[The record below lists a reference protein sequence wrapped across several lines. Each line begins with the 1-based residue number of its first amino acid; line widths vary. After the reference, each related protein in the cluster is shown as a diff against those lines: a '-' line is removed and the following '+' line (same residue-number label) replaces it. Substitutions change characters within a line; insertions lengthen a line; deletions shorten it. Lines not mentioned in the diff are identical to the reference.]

1 MENTN
6 LAISFALDTD
16 SYKWSHSE
24 QLPAGVQFAS
34 SYCSARS
41 DKEYRA
47 SIFFGL
53 QAELRNIV
61 ANPLTREQV
70 EEARDIAMAHS
81 GTFPYEQ
88 FMRIVNEHGGLP
100 PVSISA
106 LPEGTLVP
114 NHVPYY
120 QVRNTAPGFAELGQF
135 METRLLRAVWY
146 ATAVATLS
154 WHIKQDLRAFLNRTC
169 DDPESA
175 VKFMLHDF
183 GARGASS
190 VQTAALGGMAHLV
203 NFLGTDTVPALV
215 AAHRYYD
222 ETAAGFSIPA
232 MEHFTVTSW
241 GRDREADAYSNMI
254 DKFGGEGR
262 VYACVSDAYDI
273 YNAVDN
279 IWGKQ
284 LKEKVLSKG
293 GRVVIR
299 PDSGDPVSVVLYCVK
314 SLAASFGVNV
324 NSKGFKVLH
333 PSVRVIQGDGV
344 NRDSIIAILRAL
356 ELHGFSAENVAF
368 GMGGALLQATN
379 RDVLGHA
386 QKASAVTNG
395 REAWTGIMKD
405 PITAS
410 SKKSLKGHLAVVRN
424 ESGIL
429 EVIQSSE
436 LGARE
441 NILRTVYEDGK
452 LFNEQTFSE
461 VRAAAEAGAELAKRF
476 AQPYAHNTDLIVL

>member
-1 MENTN
+1 M
-6 LAISFALDTD
+6 
-16 SYKWSHSE
+16 
-24 QLPAGVQFAS
+24 Q
-34 SYCSARS
+34 
-41 DKEYRA
+41 
-47 SIFFGL
+47 
-53 QAELRNIV
+53 
-61 ANPLTREQV
+61 
-70 EEARDIAMAHS
+70 
-81 GTFPYEQ
+81 
-88 FMRIVNEHGGLP
+88 IVNEHGGLP

-120 QVRNTAPGFAELGQF
+120 QVRNTAPGFAWLGQF
-135 METRLLRAVWY
+135 LETRLLRATWY

-154 WHIKQDLRAFLNRTC
+154 WSIKQDMRAFLNRTC
-169 DDPESA
+169 DEPEAA

-190 VQTAALGGMAHLV
+190 AQTAALGGMAHLV
-203 NFLGTDTVPALV
+203 NFMGTDTVPALV
-215 AAHRYYD
+215 AARRYYD
-222 ETAAGFSIPA
+222 ESVAGFSIPA
-232 MEHFTVTSW
+232 MEHFTVTAW
-241 GRDREADAYSNMI
+241 GRDNEARAFSNMI
-254 DKFGGEGR
+254 DQFGGEGR

-284 LKEKVLSKG
+284 LKDKVLSKG

-314 SLAASFGVNV
+314 SLAESFGTTT

-386 QKASAVTNG
+386 QKASAITNG

-405 PITAS
+405 PVTAQ
-410 SKKSLKGHLAVVRN
+410 SKKSLKGHLAVVQSD
-424 ESGIL
+424 EGIL

-436 LGARE
+436 LGGRE
-441 NILRTVYEDGK
+441 NMLRTVYKDGV
-452 LFNEQTFSE
+452 LYNEQSFSE
-461 VRAAAEAGAELAKRF
+461 VRERAEASSSLFKRF
-476 AQPYAHNTDLIVL
+476 AVPHAHSTDLIVM